1 MRNHCSHSPA
11 PGPPGPA
18 RTPRGRTC
26 PDPGQPGHRAG
37 RLIRTAVNRAAAAI
51 AAAFARAS
59 LQFYLHTHR
68 LIGGLFVIEQAW
80 FALAFLIR
88 RPPRAVSRQAA
99 SWLVAFGGTFGRLL
113 LRPGGAHPSCGVQ
126 AGFRPQ
132 PGGPVVASTSPAAL
146 VPAFRVLG

>member
-11 PGPPGPA
+11 PGRLGPA
-18 RTPRGRTC
+18 RSRRGRTC
-26 PDPGQPGHRAG
+26 PDPGQHGDRAG
-37 RLIRTAVNRAAAAI
+37 RLIRIAVNLAAAAI

-99 SWLVAFGGTFGRLL
+99 SWLVALGATIRGPLV
-113 LRPGGAHPSCGVQ
+113 RPGGAHPAWGGH
-126 AGFRPQ
+126 AGIGLQMAGLVIGLRPL
-132 PGGPVVASTSPAAL
+132 GAL
-146 VPAFRVLG
+146 GRSV